1 MPQPSTHRPIPP
13 SSTRLGAALVVPLL
27 STVCLGAC
35 QLERLFPKDVANG
48 AARLTV
54 LNAGVLAKLIQDDTG
69 CGFSSEAGIN
79 TYTVDGETGG
89 IGVVTWT
96 IDDCVID
103 FGKPRVISTD
113 CNDVTRTVGG
123 KVTVSARRTVKGVLT
138 GDPTTPVV
146 PLTNDAATMQ
156 YVAQLDGFSVVQ
168 SSSPNQATMH
178 QGQLTFDA
186 EIHLAV
192 TASQGVCAFD
202 TAEVTLRDVT
212 VTDAVYTI
220 TSADRVFEVDVPT
233 MKVNAQLGEWQG
245 TENFIAG
252 TATVW
257 DTVVDVGADPVLDPA
272 YDREEFRASY
282 ACRDD
287 LQLPQSYECPDLSE
301 TLANGATRLLL
312 NDVGNVMQ
320 AVVNDTTCGFAS
332 PAVLAS
338 ARVSG
343 AVGYDG
349 GDALYTIAEPC
360 VIDVPVATVL
370 SSDCQGD
377 QVTGLGKATVTGSMR
392 QRGRL
397 TGDASQPVIPTSRDA
412 VEIIFDISFAG
423 WSVSGAGGQTFIAT
437 SGGVTGQMKPRLAKD
452 SATGACSLPT
462 PVVEFPEL
470 VIKPGTAGFLVNN
483 GLSIGVAF
491 QQGSISAQVGDK
503 DGHENH
509 LAGDVVVDV
518 LDARGLAVDVSGP
531 LDPSYDHDDAL
542 ASFACT
548 PNLVLPAS
556 DEDCSFDPVIA
567 ANAARLTIQAAG
579 TLASMINADD
589 ACGFEDTLGVLL
601 FPSEVVGDTGDLGS
615 MSWDITD
622 CAINHPGVDVLA
634 TDCSGGATF
643 VEGNASFV
651 NVGRTVRGERNAL
664 FFLVDSVIPRDRNAV
679 DLDLRTV
686 ELNEFAT
693 YAIAGDSDEP
703 DGVLVIHRGTLSAVV
718 QPALGNR
725 RDEPDTFDVPTPV
738 ARLSSVRLTATASLY
753 AQGKT
758 FHFEVNNAELLATNG
773 PFLGAENTLSGTMVV
788 NSKAYDLGSLAL
800 NPAYSATAFDDAYT
814 CTENLAGPVR

>member
-13 SSTRLGAALVVPLL
+13 SSTRLGAALVVPLV
-27 STVCLGAC
+27 SMVCLGAC

-220 TSADRVFEVDVPT
+220 TSADRVFDVDVPT

-332 PAVLAS
+332 PAVLAA

-437 SGGVTGQMKPRLAKD
+437 SGGVTGRMKPRLAKD

-615 MSWDITD
+615 MSWDIAD

>member
-1 MPQPSTHRPIPP
+1 MLQPSTHRPIPP
-13 SSTRLGAALVVPLL
+13 SSTRLGAALVVPLV
-27 STVCLGAC
+27 SMVCLGAC

-69 CGFSSEAGIN
+69 CGFSSEAGIT

-168 SSSPNQATMH
+168 SSGPNQATMH

-202 TAEVTLRDVT
+202 TAEVTLREVT

-220 TSADRVFEVDVPT
+220 TSADRVFDVDVPT

-257 DTVVDVGADPVLDPA
+257 DTVVDVGADPVLDPE

-287 LQLPQSYECPDLSE
+287 LQLPQSYECPDLSA

-332 PAVLAS
+332 PAVLAA

-360 VIDVPVATVL
+360 VIDVPIATVL

-437 SGGVTGQMKPRLAKD
+437 SGGVTGRMKPRLAKD

-483 GLSIGVAF
+483 GLSMAVAF

-503 DGHENH
+503 DGDENH

-518 LDARGLAVDVSGP
+518 LGARGVAVDVSGA
-531 LDPSYDHDDAL
+531 LDPGYDHDDAL

-567 ANAARLTIQAAG
+567 ANAARLTIQTAG

-589 ACGFEDTLGVLL
+589 TCGFEDTLGVLL

-615 MSWDITD
+615 MSWDIAD

-651 NVGRTVRGERNAL
+651 NVGRTVRGERDAL
-664 FFLVDSVIPRDRNAV
+664 FYLVDSVIPRDRNAV
-679 DLDLRTV
+679 DLALRTV

-693 YAIAGDSDEP
+693 YAIAGDSEEP

-773 PFLGAENTLSGTMVV
+773 PFLGAENSLSGTMVV

-800 NPAYSATAFDDAYT
+800 NPAYSATAFDDTYT

>member
-1 MPQPSTHRPIPP
+1 MPQPSTHRPIPL

-27 STVCLGAC
+27 SMVCLGSC

-69 CGFSSEAGIN
+69 CGFSSEAGIT
-79 TYTVDGETGG
+79 TYTVEGETGG
-89 IGVVTWT
+89 IGVVSWT

-138 GDPTTPVV
+138 GDPSTPVV
-146 PLTNDAATMQ
+146 PLTNDAATMH
-156 YVAQLDGFSVVQ
+156 YVAELDGFSVLQ
-168 SSSPNQATMH
+168 SSGPNQATMH
-178 QGQLTFDA
+178 QGQLSFDA

-220 TSADRVFEVDVPT
+220 TSADRTFDVDVPT

-257 DTVVDVGADPVLDPA
+257 DTVVDVGADPVLDPK

-312 NDVGNVMQ
+312 SNVGNVMQ
-320 AVVNDTTCGFAS
+320 VVVNDTTCGFAS
-332 PAVLAS
+332 PAVLA
-338 ARVSG
+338 AAQVSG

-349 GDALYTIAEPC
+349 GDALYTITEPC

-370 SSDCQGD
+370 SSNCQGE
-377 QVTGLGKATVTGSMR
+377 QIKGLGKATVTGSMR

-412 VEIIFDISFAG
+412 VDITFDISFDG

-470 VIKPGTAGFLVNN
+470 VIKPGTAGFLVND
-483 GLSIGVAF
+483 GLSMAVAF
-491 QQGSISAQVGDK
+491 QHGTISAQVGDK
-503 DGHENH
+503 DGRENH

-518 LDARGLAVDVSGP
+518 LGARGVAVDVSGA
-531 LDPSYDHDDAL
+531 LDPNYDHDDAL

-556 DEDCSFDPVIA
+556 DEDCNFDAVIA

-589 ACGFEDTLGVLL
+589 NCGFEDTLGVLL
-601 FPSEVVGDTGDLGS
+601 FPSEVVGDTGDMGS
-615 MSWDITD
+615 MSWDIAD
-622 CAINHPGVDVLA
+622 CAINHPVVDVLA

-651 NVGRTVRGERNAL
+651 NVGRTVRGERDAL

-679 DLDLRTV
+679 DLALRTV
-686 ELNEFAT
+686 ELNEFSS

-703 DGVLVIHRGTLSAVV
+703 DGVLVIHQGTLSAVV

-725 RDEPDTFDVPTPV
+725 SDEPDTFDVPTPV

-788 NSKAYDLGSLAL
+788 NSKAWDLGSLSL
-800 NPAYSATAFDDAYT
+800 NPAYSATAFDDTYT

>member
-27 STVCLGAC
+27 SVVCLGAC

-69 CGFSSEAGIN
+69 CGFSSEAGLN
-79 TYTVDGETGG
+79 TYTIDGETGG

-220 TSADRVFEVDVPT
+220 TSADRVFDVDVPT

-287 LQLPQSYECPDLSE
+287 LQLPQSYECPDLSA

-332 PAVLAS
+332 PAVLAA

-437 SGGVTGQMKPRLAKD
+437 SGGVTGRMKPRLAKD

-483 GLSIGVAF
+483 GLSMAVAF

-615 MSWDITD
+615 MSWDIAD

>member
-1 MPQPSTHRPIPP
+1 MLQPSTHRPIPP
-13 SSTRLGAALVVPLL
+13 SSTRLGAALVVPLV
-27 STVCLGAC
+27 SMVCLGAC

-168 SSSPNQATMH
+168 SSGPNQATMH

-202 TAEVTLRDVT
+202 TAEVTLREVT
-212 VTDAVYTI
+212 VTDAVYTV
-220 TSADRVFEVDVPT
+220 TTADRVFDVDVPT

-257 DTVVDVGADPVLDPA
+257 DTVVDVGADPVLDPE

-287 LQLPQSYECPDLSE
+287 LQLPQSYECPDLSA

-332 PAVLAS
+332 PAVLA
-338 ARVSG
+338 AAQVSG

-360 VIDVPVATVL
+360 VIDVPIATVL

-377 QVTGLGKATVTGSMR
+377 QVKGLGKATVTGSMR

-437 SGGVTGQMKPRLAKD
+437 SGGVTGRMKPRLAKD

-483 GLSIGVAF
+483 GLSMAVAF
-491 QQGSISAQVGDK
+491 QHGSISAQVGDK
-503 DGHENH
+503 DGDENH

-518 LDARGLAVDVSGP
+518 LGARGVAVDVSGA
-531 LDPSYDHDDAL
+531 LDPGYDHDDAL

-567 ANAARLTIQAAG
+567 ANAARLTIQTAG

-615 MSWDITD
+615 MSWDIAD

-651 NVGRTVRGERNAL
+651 NVGRTVRGERDAL
-664 FFLVDSVIPRDRNAV
+664 FYLVDSVIPRDRNAV
-679 DLDLRTV
+679 DLALRTV

-693 YAIAGDSDEP
+693 YAIAGDSEEP

-773 PFLGAENTLSGTMVV
+773 PFLGAENSLSGTMVV

-800 NPAYSATAFDDAYT
+800 NPAYSATAFDDTYT

>member
-220 TSADRVFEVDVPT
+220 TSADRVFDVDVPT

-332 PAVLAS
+332 PAVLAA

-437 SGGVTGQMKPRLAKD
+437 SGGVTGRMKPRLAKD

-531 LDPSYDHDDAL
+531 LDPSYGHDDAL

>member
-1 MPQPSTHRPIPP
+1 MLQPSTHRPIPP

-27 STVCLGAC
+27 SMVCLGAC

-69 CGFSSEAGIN
+69 CGFSSEAGIA
-79 TYTVDGETGG
+79 TYTVEGETGG

-123 KVTVSARRTVKGVLT
+123 KVTVSARRTVKGVIT

-156 YVAQLDGFSVVQ
+156 YVAQLDGFSVLQ
-168 SSSPNQATMH
+168 SSGPNQATMH

-202 TAEVTLRDVT
+202 TAEVTLREVT
-212 VTDAVYTI
+212 VTDAVYTV
-220 TSADRVFEVDVPT
+220 TTADRVFDVDVPT

-257 DTVVDVGADPVLDPA
+257 DTVVDVGADPVLDPE

-332 PAVLAS
+332 PAVLA
-338 ARVSG
+338 AAQVSG

-360 VIDVPVATVL
+360 VIDVPIATVL

-377 QVTGLGKATVTGSMR
+377 QVKGLGKATVTGSMR

-437 SGGVTGQMKPRLAKD
+437 SGGVTGRMKPRLAKD

-483 GLSIGVAF
+483 GLSMAVAF

-503 DGHENH
+503 DGDENH

-518 LDARGLAVDVSGP
+518 LGARGVAVDVSGA
-531 LDPSYDHDDAL
+531 LDPGYDHDDAL

-567 ANAARLTIQAAG
+567 ANAARLTIQTAG

-589 ACGFEDTLGVLL
+589 NCGFEDTLGVLL

-615 MSWDITD
+615 MSWDIAD

-651 NVGRTVRGERNAL
+651 NVGRTVRGERDAL
-664 FFLVDSVIPRDRNAV
+664 FYLVDSVIPRDRNAV
-679 DLDLRTV
+679 DLALRTV

-693 YAIAGDSDEP
+693 YAIAGDSEEP

-773 PFLGAENTLSGTMVV
+773 PFLGAENSLSGTMVV

>member
-1 MPQPSTHRPIPP
+1 MLQPSTHRPIPP
-13 SSTRLGAALVVPLL
+13 SSTRLGAALVVPLV
-27 STVCLGAC
+27 SMVCLGAC

-69 CGFSSEAGIN
+69 CGFSSEAGIT

-168 SSSPNQATMH
+168 SSGPNQATMH

-202 TAEVTLRDVT
+202 TAEVTLREVT

-220 TSADRVFEVDVPT
+220 TSADRVFDVDVPT

-257 DTVVDVGADPVLDPA
+257 DTVVDVGADPVLDPE

-287 LQLPQSYECPDLSE
+287 LQLPQSYECPDLSA

-332 PAVLAS
+332 PAVLA
-338 ARVSG
+338 AAQVSG

-360 VIDVPVATVL
+360 VIDVPIATVL

-377 QVTGLGKATVTGSMR
+377 QVKGLGKATVTGSMR

-412 VEIIFDISFAG
+412 VEIIFDISFDG

-437 SGGVTGQMKPRLAKD
+437 SGGVTGRMKPRLAKD

-483 GLSIGVAF
+483 GLSMAVAF
-491 QQGSISAQVGDK
+491 QHGSISAQVGDK
-503 DGHENH
+503 DGDENH

-518 LDARGLAVDVSGP
+518 LGARGVAVDVSG
-531 LDPSYDHDDAL
+531 AL
-542 ASFACT
+542 APASFACT

-567 ANAARLTIQAAG
+567 ANAARLTIQTAG

-589 ACGFEDTLGVLL
+589 TCGFEDTLGVLL

-615 MSWDITD
+615 MSWDIAD

-651 NVGRTVRGERNAL
+651 NVGRTVRGERDAL
-664 FFLVDSVIPRDRNAV
+664 FYLVDSVIPRDRNAV
-679 DLDLRTV
+679 DLALRTV

-693 YAIAGDSDEP
+693 YAIAGDSEEP

-773 PFLGAENTLSGTMVV
+773 PFLGAENSLSGTMVV

-800 NPAYSATAFDDAYT
+800 NPAYSATAFDDTYT